1 MSVET
6 KVGRFML
13 NMKDVACN
21 DLLQALLAA
30 RLENK
35 LDIKD
40 GDLKELKRIVDMT
53 MKDAFDKGSDA
64 LIREVRS
71 ETKPKSKTKTK

>member
-35 LDIKD
+35 LDIND

-53 MKDAFDKGSDA
+53 MKDTFDKGSDA

-71 ETKPKSKTKTK
+71 ENK